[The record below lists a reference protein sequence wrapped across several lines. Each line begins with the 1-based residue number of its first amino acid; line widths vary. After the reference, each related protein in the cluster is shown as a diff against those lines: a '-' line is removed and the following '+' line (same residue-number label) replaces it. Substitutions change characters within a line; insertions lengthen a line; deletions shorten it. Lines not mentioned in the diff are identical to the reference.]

1 MKRSK
6 SGLQKR
12 KKKQRLQ
19 KELKQILR
27 LDKFLVSSTPKG
39 TTESTYF
46 SVTAKSSLSFDW
58 PHTYSVSVI
67 YYCHH

>member
-27 LDKFLVSSTPKG
+27 LDKFLASSTPKG
-39 TTESTYF
+39 TTDSTDF
-46 SVTAKSSLSFDW
+46 SVT
-58 PHTYSVSVI
+58 
-67 YYCHH
+67 

>member
-39 TTESTYF
+39 TTDSTDF
-46 SVTAKSSLSFDW
+46 SVTSKSSFAFYW
-58 PHTYSVSVI
+58 PHTYLVI
-67 YYCHH
+67 YYCHS